1 MDRKVIVKNK
11 LTDLK
16 GKTWPEGLALLVKQ
30 KVKRDKMFSK
40 LIDIVTKGKSFE
52 EESLQYNYKGRDKKL
67 IWECME
73 FFYQNLWNKE
83 FREFIYT
90 DPKDE
95 WENYHIQLKY
105 KDHFSEV
112 TIVYGIGA
120 FCVIAPVE
128 SLNDKKS
135 TILDLEKI
143 NVKTTGDIY
152 FESGDN
158 NG

>member
-1 MDRKVIVKNK
+1 MNRKVIVKNE

-16 GKTWPEGLALLVKQ
+16 GKSFPEGLAQLVKQ
-30 KVKRDKMFSK
+30 KVKRKQMFSK
-40 LIDIVTKGKSFE
+40 LIELVKTGKSFE
-52 EESLQYNYKGRDKKL
+52 EESLQYNYNGKDKDQ

-73 FFYQNLWNKE
+73 FFYQNLWKKE

-90 DPKDE
+90 DTKDE

-112 TIVYGIGA
+112 TIVYGIGS
-120 FCVIAPVE
+120 FCVIAPIE
-128 SLNDKKS
+128 TLDDKKS

-143 NVKTTGDIY
+143 HVMTSGDIIT
-152 FESGDN
+152 FVN
-158 NG
+158 

>member
-1 MDRKVIVKNK
+1 MNRKVIVKND
-11 LTDLK
+11 LTNLK
-16 GKTWPEGLALLVKQ
+16 GKSWPEGLAILVKQ
-30 KVKRDKMFSK
+30 KVKRGQMFAK
-40 LIDIVTKGKSFE
+40 LIDIVKHGKSFE
-52 EESLQYNYKGRDKKL
+52 EESLQYNYKGKDKDQ

-90 DPKDE
+90 DSKDE

-112 TIVYGIGA
+112 TIVYGIGS
-120 FCVIAPVE
+120 FCVIAPKE
-128 SLNDKKS
+128 KLDEEKS

-143 NVKTTGDIY
+143 YVKTCGDIII
-152 FESGDN
+152 FVN
-158 NG
+158 

>member
-1 MDRKVIVKNK
+1 MNRKVIVKNE

-16 GKTWPEGLALLVKQ
+16 GKAWPEGLALLVKQ
-30 KVKRDKMFSK
+30 KVKRNQMFSK
-40 LIDIVTKGKSFE
+40 LIELVKTGKSFE
-52 EESLQYNYKGRDKKL
+52 EESLQYNYNGKDKDQ
-67 IWECME
+67 IWKCME
-73 FFYQNLWNKE
+73 FFYQNLWKKE

-120 FCVIAPVE
+120 FCVIAPIE
-128 SLNDKKS
+128 SLDDKKS

-143 NVKTTGDIY
+143 HVMTSGDIIT
-152 FESGDN
+152 FIN
-158 NG
+158 